1 MKRRAITIIVLIL
14 IMVSVLFCGC
24 NKLVEVDEEMVEL
37 SVWHFT
43 SGVANNLIT
52 VKHSDTNAI
61 FEISVDKGNLWTT
74 GARYLQTV
82 TVNNGDTVRWHEF
95 DQEWGYQYIELA
107 YADIIVKV
115 DDNIVGYAVV
125 KITKVDNTLSY
136 DAEIIKSST
145 FPKVDGQYQKV
156 TQKQVEAKI
165 KAAKK

>member
-52 VKHSDTNAI
+52 VKYSDANAI
-61 FEISVDKGNLWTT
+61 FEISVDQGNLWTT

-95 DQEWGYQYIELA
+95 DQEWGYQDIELA

>member
-52 VKHSDTNAI
+52 VKHSDANAI

-95 DQEWGYQYIELA
+95 DQELGYQYIELA

-125 KITKVDNTLSY
+125 KITKVDNSLSY